1 MSVKK
6 ESTTKAKKTTTKK
19 VEAKN
24 TAPKEFETLYTQDIP
39 DLDITD
45 NESYLQ
51 GISVVRKRHEKTKI
65 STKCGNSSR
74 RNSTLT
80 EYKLRGK

>member
-1 MSVKK
+1 MAVKK

-51 GISVVRKRHEKTKI
+51 GISVVRKRHEK
-65 STKCGNSSR
+65 ND
-74 RNSTLT
+74 
-80 EYKLRGK
+80 EYLKFTDRAFWAQLDNIKKENIL

>member
-6 ESTTKAKKTTTKK
+6 ESTTKAKKTTTK
-19 VEAKN
+19 N
-24 TAPKEFETLYTQDIP
+24 TTPKEFETLYTQDIP

-65 STKCGNSSR
+65 STKCGNPSR